1 VSALAD
7 ARREG
12 GAAAVRALLLATFA
26 AAPTAAAACDA
37 LGLSRTTDARGYAR
51 ARTATLRRAAKSVG
65 VEWPYTRPG
74 RPWGG
79 SSKGGE

>member
-1 VSALAD
+1 
-7 ARREG
+7 
-12 GAAAVRALLLATFA
+12 VRALLVATFA

-37 LGLSRTTDARGYAR
+37 LGLSRTTDARGYSR
-51 ARTATLRRAAKSVG
+51 ARTATLQRAAKRVG

-79 SSKGGE
+79 SSKGDAPKGGK